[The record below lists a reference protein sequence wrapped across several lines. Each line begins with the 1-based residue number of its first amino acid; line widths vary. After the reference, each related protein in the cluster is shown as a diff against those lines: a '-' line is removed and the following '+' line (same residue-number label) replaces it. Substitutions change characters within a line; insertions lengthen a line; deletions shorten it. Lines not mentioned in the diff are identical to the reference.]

1 LLIQCGYAQT
11 PVSPRA
17 KLGAKDVEAMMTT
30 LSNWGRWGKEDQ
42 LGALNLITPQK
53 RKQAAAQVTEGV
65 SVSLARDLAKV
76 SEHSSAPF
84 THRMINTGLAAES
97 TSASDAYSFTYHG
110 YLLTHLDALCHLF
123 HKGKMYNDVSQDQV
137 TEKGAERLAV
147 LNMKGGL

>member
-1 LLIQCGYAQT
+1 MGQGRPT
-11 PVSPRA
+11 GSPQSDHAA
-17 KLGAKDVEAMMTT
+17 KTEASGCTGD
-30 LSNWGRWGKEDQ
+30 GRRISISCQ
-42 LGALNLITPQK
+42 RPC
-53 RKQAAAQVTEGV
+53 
-65 SVSLARDLAKV
+65 KV

-147 LNMKGGL
+147 LNMKGGLF